1 MRIAVIRKE
10 CSLNRG
16 GAERYCANLCRE
28 LARRG
33 HRVFVL
39 AQGMDPDLHPD
50 LVHVPIRVSAFGSAA
65 KNLSFHRNSQKALG
79 QLRVDRVYALSRSYP
94 ADALRVSDPLHAAW
108 MNLRYPS
115 PWRLSLERLNP
126 RHRAILRLENAIFN
140 PAHTRVVITNSKLA
154 QAQVHGLY
162 GFPLERIH
170 VVYNGVDLGKFSAA
184 ARPAPAS
191 KTIHLLFVGM
201 DFRRK
206 GLADLLKAISLIKP
220 QSVVCSL
227 DVVGKG
233 DEKSFQ
239 RMAEKLGIS
248 KAVRFHP
255 PTRTVEAFYGRA
267 DLLVLP
273 TRYDPFANVCLEA
286 LACGLPVVTT
296 TANGAAEIVQEG
308 ETGFIL
314 DGTNDLAH
322 QIAASISAFAA
333 MGPEGRRQMSLMARR
348 AAESFTI
355 SRNVDETL
363 NILESL

>member
-10 CSLNRG
+10 CSLQRG

-39 AQGMDPDLHPD
+39 AQGMDQDLHPD
-50 LVHVPIRVSAFGSAA
+50 LAHVPIRVSAFGSAA
-65 KNLSFHRNSQKALG
+65 KNLSFHRNSQKAL
-79 QLRVDRVYALSRSYP
+79 QRLRVDRVYALSRSYP

-108 MNLRYPS
+108 MKLRYPS

-126 RHRAILRLENAIFN
+126 RHRAILGLEKAIFN

-154 QAQVHGLY
+154 KAQVREVY

-170 VVYNGVDLGKFSAA
+170 VVYNGVDLDKFSAA
-184 ARPAPAS
+184 ARPAPDS
-191 KTIHLLFVGM
+191 KTIRLLFVGM
-201 DFRRK
+201 DYRRK
-206 GLADLLKAISLIKP
+206 GLAHLLRGISLIKP
-220 QSVVCSL
+220 RTALCSL

-233 DEKSFQ
+233 DEKRFR
-239 RMAEKLGIS
+239 RMAETLGIAGVVS
-248 KAVRFHP
+248 FHG
-255 PTRTVEAFYGRA
+255 PTPLVEAFYGRA

-296 TANGAAEIVQEG
+296 AANGAAEVVQDG

-314 DGTNDLAH
+314 DGTEELAD
-322 QIAASISAFAA
+322 QIAQRISVFAA
-333 MGPEGRRQMSLMARR
+333 MPTASRRHMAQMARQS
-348 AAESFTI
+348 AEAFTI
-355 SRNVDETL
+355 GRNVDETL
-363 NILESL
+363 KILGSL